1 MSGTHTVLVVD
12 DEAGITDLYAEW
24 LSDSYEV
31 RTAYSG
37 NEAVE
42 QLDEAIDVALLDRRM
57 PDMSGD
63 DVLAEIRERGL
74 DCRVGMVTAV
84 DPDFDIL
91 EMGFDTYVVKP
102 TTEEQLKATVETLI
116 QRATYD
122 DNIQEYYSLS
132 ARRAA
137 LEANKGRAELENN
150 EEYAE
155 LEGRIE
161 EMEEALEE
169 SFADLDDQGFRAAF
183 HSFSDP
189 ESNT

>member
-42 QLDEAIDVALLDRRM
+42 QLDEATDVALLDRRM

-169 SFADLDDQGFRAAF
+169 SFANLDDQGFRAAF

>member
-24 LSDSYEV
+24 LSDRYEV
-31 RTAYSG
+31 LTAYSG
-37 NEAVE
+37 REAVE
-42 QLDEAIDVALLDRRM
+42 QLDEEVDVALLDRRM

-63 DVLAEIRERGL
+63 EVLDEIRERGL

-102 TTEEQLKATVETLI
+102 TTEEELGETVETLV

-122 DNIQEYYSLS
+122 DNVQEYYSLS

-150 EEYAE
+150 DEYAE
-155 LEGRIE
+155 LEDRIE
-161 EMEEALEE
+161 EMEAALEE

-189 ESNT
+189 ESDS

>member
-31 RTAYSG
+31 RTAYNG
-37 NEAVE
+37 TEALEEV
-42 QLDEAIDVALLDRRM
+42 DDAVDVVLLDRRM

-63 DVLAEIRERGL
+63 EVLAEIRDRDL
-74 DCRVGMVTAV
+74 DCRVAMVTAV

-102 TTEEQLKATVETLI
+102 TTDEELHETVETLVE
-116 QRATYD
+116 RASYD
-122 DNIQEYYSLS
+122 DAIQEYFSLS

-137 LEANKGRAELENN
+137 LEANKGHAELESSK
-150 EEYAE
+150 EYAE
-155 LEGRIE
+155 LSAR
-161 EMEEALEE
+161 LEE
-169 SFADLDDQGFRAAF
+169 LEGSLDDSFTDLGDEGFRAAF
-183 HSFSDP
+183 HEFSD
-189 ESNT
+189 TDA